1 MCVLNEEKPMT
12 LEQLTLNGA
21 TTLLTYLQCARLTN
35 EGIGAE
41 ALAATLCEMLNQIE
55 ATHPGIT
62 QGYGWKKVISPET
75 SSERSWES
83 NQWES
88 NQIDHDLHRF

>member
-1 MCVLNEEKPMT
+1 MT

-21 TTLLTYLQCARLTN
+21 TTLLTYLQCTRLTN

-55 ATHPGIT
+55 AEHPGIT
-62 QGYGWKKVISPET
+62 HGYGWEKVISLET
-75 SSERSWES
+75 DLELG
-83 NQWES
+83 WES
-88 NQIDHDLHRF
+88 NQIDNDRHTDFDFSRLS